1 MPIGLRCGNECNT
14 HKALQEKQAA
24 KVRAGPGM
32 ARASLAP
39 AMRLHFTDHA
49 REAMARRG
57 ISEAE
62 VRAVADSPEQTLPV
76 RPGRV
81 LVQSIREAVPGGQV
95 YLVRVILDV
104 WPDGADVV
112 TVYRSSRIGKY
123 WKGVQ

>member
-1 MPIGLRCGNECNT
+1 MPVKGRHGACVI
-14 HKALQEKQAA
+14 
-24 KVRAGPGM
+24 
-32 ARASLAP
+32 AP

-57 ISEAE
+57 ISEAG
-62 VRAVADSPEQTLPV
+62 VRAVADSPEQTLPM

-95 YLVRVILDV
+95 YLVRVVLDV
-104 WPDGADVV
+104 WPEGADVV